1 MSLWEVFRVALGA
14 LSSNKLRSFLT
25 TLGIII
31 GVGAVIVMVSIGQGA
46 NQQIVS
52 RISAMGANLLII
64 SPGRVASRTGGGWGA
79 RGSGNILT
87 NKEVEYLQ
95 RGATTLKA
103 VAPELSQSGMLN
115 FKGANT
121 STRVIGIT
129 GEYFPIR
136 EYNLAYGRSFN
147 KQEEDTASAVAVIGE
162 TVVTDL
168 FAGINPLGREFKI
181 NGTRFQVIGVL
192 EPKGTGMG
200 DNTDQVYVPLKTAQ
214 KRLFGSQYVSTIY
227 AQARDEQII
236 PRAVEELSA
245 LLLQR
250 LGDAEKFNIRNQQ
263 EILDTVSQT
272 TATFTFLLGGVASI
286 ALLVGGIGIMNIM
299 LVSVTERTREIGI
312 RKALGATQQDI
323 LRQFL
328 IESLL
333 LSFLGGIVG
342 VILGLV
348 GSGLVAKLG
357 GWSTVISLNAILLA
371 FSFAAIVGMF
381 FGIYPARKAASLDP
395 IDALRYE

>member
-1 MSLWEVFRVALGA
+1 MNLWEIFRVALNA
-14 LSSNKLRSFLT
+14 LGSNKLRSFLT

-46 NQQIVS
+46 NQQVVS

-64 SPGRVASRTGGGWGA
+64 SPGRVASRRGGGWGA

-95 RGATTLKA
+95 EGATTLKA
-103 VAPELSQSGMLN
+103 VAPELSQGAMLN
-115 FKGANT
+115 YKGANT
-121 STRVIGIT
+121 SSRVVGVT

-136 EYNLAYGRSFN
+136 EYKLAFGRLFN
-147 KQEEDTASAVAVIGE
+147 KQEEAQASAVAVIGQ
-162 TVVTDL
+162 TIVSDL
-168 FAGINPLGREFKI
+168 FYDANPIGKEIKI
-181 NGTRFQVIGVL
+181 DGTRFQVIGIL

-214 KRLFGSQYVSTIY
+214 KRLFGSEYISTIY
-227 AQARDEQII
+227 AQSRNEKLIPQSVDEMTM
-236 PRAVEELSA
+236 
-245 LLLQR
+245 LLMQR
-250 LGDAEKFNIRNQQ
+250 LGDVEKFNIRNQQ

-299 LVSVTERTREIGI
+299 LVSVTERTKEIGI
-312 RKALGATQQDI
+312 RKAVGASQQDI

-328 IESLL
+328 FEALL
-333 LSFLGGIVG
+333 LSILGGLVG
-342 VILGLV
+342 ILLGVV
-348 GSGLVAKLG
+348 GSGLVAKLA
-357 GWSTVISLNAILLA
+357 GWPTAISPLAIILA
-371 FSFAAIVGMF
+371 FSFAAGVGIF
-381 FGIYPARKAASLDP
+381 FGIYPARKAARLDP